1 MELYTVKVKNKMD
14 FKMKQE
20 TYELFKNA
28 DVETIVVRIEK
39 ELQTRNES
47 PFWADKVVPFSRAIL
62 SVLVPLR
69 EMDLLFT
76 PEGKK
81 TDTLTPELFLEW
93 SDFLSLKTL
102 AFTLSKSN
110 EEGRLM
116 RTALDEAQCLK
127 YEPIDLETLGA
138 YLSRYTVN
146 LEREELDFPIA
157 NYNLHQGVSNVIKS
171 LL

>member
-1 MELYTVKVKNKMD
+1 
-14 FKMKQE
+14 MKPE

-28 DVETIVVRIEK
+28 DVESVVTLIDT

-69 EMDLLFT
+69 EMNLLFN

-81 TDTLTPELFLEW
+81 VETLSPELFLEW
-93 SDFLSLKTL
+93 SDLLSLKTL
-102 AFTLSKSN
+102 AFTLAHSN
-110 EEGRLM
+110 EAGELL
-116 RTALDEAQCLK
+116 RTSLDADECKK
-127 YEPIDLETLGA
+127 YEAFDLKLLGE
-138 YLSRYTVN
+138 YLSHYTVN
-146 LEREELDFPIA
+146 LEREDLDFPIA